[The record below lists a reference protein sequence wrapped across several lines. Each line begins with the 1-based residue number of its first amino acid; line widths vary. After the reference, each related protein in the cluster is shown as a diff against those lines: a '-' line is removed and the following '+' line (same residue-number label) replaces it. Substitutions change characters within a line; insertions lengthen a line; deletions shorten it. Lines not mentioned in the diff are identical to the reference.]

1 MLLYNEV
8 TAKKDELEGTG
19 FFDYKVFMEEL
30 IDLVNNTKSF
40 VDANWKANLSSIYD
54 KEITDKIMWF
64 IRDLETYPAYMAK
77 KAEAAKNW
85 LV

>member
-40 VDANWKANLSSIYD
+40 VDAN
-54 KEITDKIMWF
+54 
-64 IRDLETYPAYMAK
+64 
-77 KAEAAKNW
+77 
-85 LV
+85 